1 MLLLCAGVRL
11 GRIGEDGNSGG
22 DASYSLSLR
31 PEGPTSE
38 LGPPLEGLAYP
49 QHRPKSPPNMH
60 HGLATLAHAAFNR
73 NPIHYPNSSQ
83 ASQPQPSQSSNHST
97 SNVAIHSASNMMSH
111 SRHRPPSAPY
121 TPVQLPRAD
130 IKPYHES
137 YFTDSKPPVS
147 SVKVSCVKCACCN
160 SIELVSLDSQLYLK
174 LCEIIVLLSGCS
186 IKE

>member
-1 MLLLCAGVRL
+1 MLSNLLSVCSGVRL
-11 GRIGEDGNSGG
+11 GRMGDDGNNDG
-22 DASYSLSLR
+22 SYPSSLR
-31 PEGPTSE
+31 SEGPASDVA
-38 LGPPLEGLAYP
+38 PPLEGLAYP
-49 QHRPKSPPNMH
+49 QNRPKSPPNIH

-83 ASQPQPSQSSNHST
+83 ASQQPQPSQTTSHST
-97 SNVAIHSASNMMSH
+97 SNVPIHSASNMMVH

-147 SVKVSCVKCACCN
+147 SVKVSN
-160 SIELVSLDSQLYLK
+160 SDGLSYCKRIELIAF
-174 LCEIIVLLSGCS
+174 E
-186 IKE
+186 